1 LIAGAAAFLAGSVLY
16 MNPLVSGIYAQYSNY
31 PCSKPMGLFGGLG
44 NWLMLMLVGGM
55 ATAVFLAFLYSYAE
69 KGIEIKSAWKK
80 GLFFGILLWLVSKV
94 PASYYMWLM
103 YTYPNTLNMIE
114 TVNGLI
120 GSIIAGIVLA
130 TAYEKL
136 K

>member
-55 ATAVFLAFLYSYAE
+55 ATAVFRHSALAGFQ
-69 KGIEIKSAWKK
+69 SAS
-80 GLFFGILLWLVSKV
+80 LLLHV
-94 PASYYMWLM
+94 
-103 YTYPNTLNMIE
+103 
-114 TVNGLI
+114 VNVHL
-120 GSIIAGIVLA
+120 SEHSE
-130 TAYEKL
+130 YDRNR
-136 K
+136 